1 MIQSRWVSL
10 LRSKLDDM
18 MNSDSVL
25 QNIAVV
31 IIGRNEGKR
40 LLHCFESLL
49 TQTQKIIYVDSGSTD
64 DSVSAARQLGVEV
77 VSLDMTLPFTAA
89 RARNFGFNKVLSI
102 YPEVNYVQ
110 FVDGDCIV
118 YQEWLSSALSFL
130 ESNDQCAVVC
140 GRRKE
145 IFPENSIYN
154 TLCDIEWNTPIGEAK
169 ACGGDALMRVSAL
182 KAVDGYRE
190 DLIAGEEP
198 ELCVRLRGAGWHIW
212 RLDADM
218 TQHDANIMHFKQWW
232 KRSVRAGYAFA
243 EGASIHG
250 AAPEFHWVAESRR
263 AMIWATAI
271 PAIIIVCLF
280 ISPLLAIGLFMIYPL
295 QVLRM
300 TFKSNMTKKNAFLYS
315 FFLLLGKFPEQ
326 VGQLKFMW
334 NQFRNKRGQLIE
346 YK

>member
-1 MIQSRWVSL
+1 MHKDAIH
-10 LRSKLDDM
+10 
-18 MNSDSVL
+18 
-25 QNIAVV
+25 NIAVV
-31 IIGRNEGKR
+31 VIGRNEGRR
-40 LLHCFESLL
+40 LLRCFDSLL
-49 TQTQKIIYVDSGSTD
+49 NQTKKIVYVDSGSTD
-64 DSVSAARQLGVEV
+64 DSVIAAKQLGIEV
-77 VSLDMTLPFTAA
+77 VSLDMTRSFTAA
-89 RARNFGFNKVLSI
+89 RARNLGLNQVLNI
-102 YPEVNYVQ
+102 YPEVSYIQ
-110 FVDGDCIV
+110 FVDGDCVV
-118 YQEWLSSALSFL
+118 YQAWLSTALTFL
-130 ESNDQCAVVC
+130 EGNGNVAVVC

-154 TLCDIEWNTPIGEAK
+154 TLCDIEWDTPIGEAK
-169 ACGGDALMRVSAL
+169 ACGGDALMRVTAL
-182 KAVDGYRE
+182 KVVSGYRE

-198 ELCVRLRGAGWHIW
+198 ELCVRLRQANWRIW

-263 AMIWATAI
+263 AFIWAGII
-271 PAIIIVCLF
+271 PAIILMVFLIN
-280 ISPLLAIGLFMIYPL
+280 PLLALGLLLIYPI

-300 TFKSNMTKKNAFLYS
+300 ALKSNLPMKKAFLHAM
-315 FFLLLGKFPEQ
+315 FLLIGKFPEQ

-334 NQFRNKRGQLIE
+334 NRKRNKRGQLIE